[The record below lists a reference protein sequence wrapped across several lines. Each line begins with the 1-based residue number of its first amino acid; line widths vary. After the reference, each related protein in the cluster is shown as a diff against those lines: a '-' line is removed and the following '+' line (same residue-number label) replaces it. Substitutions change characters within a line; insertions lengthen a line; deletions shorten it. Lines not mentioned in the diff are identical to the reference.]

1 MAATKKKRETLGN
14 MTLKENST
22 CAEMAEDEE
31 EAAKLLKDN
40 LTSGEAGS
48 SWAKRQSHLK
58 RKIDA
63 KKNMNE
69 VERRKKVAGEAWV
82 QKVLAH
88 QFHSESWRGLEK
100 GWQMGKWAAD
110 AQEVL
115 STGVRTSYTKW

>member
-1 MAATKKKRETLGN
+1 MGKVKKTLSKRKAMTKMAATKKKRETLGN

-63 KKNMNE
+63 KKNMCE
-69 VERRKKVAGEAWV
+69 VERRKKRLAAALWLEKPECKKCLHTSSTVKAGEA
-82 QKVLAH
+82 
-88 QFHSESWRGLEK
+88 
-100 GWQMGKWAAD
+100 
-110 AQEVL
+110 
-115 STGVRTSYTKW
+115 

>member
-1 MAATKKKRETLGN
+1 MGKTAREKALGKVKKTLSKRKAMTKMAATKKKRETLGN

-69 VERRKKVAGEAWV
+69 VERRKKVAGEA
-82 QKVLAH
+82 
-88 QFHSESWRGLEK
+88 
-100 GWQMGKWAAD
+100 
-110 AQEVL
+110 
-115 STGVRTSYTKW
+115 

>member
-1 MAATKKKRETLGN
+1 MTKMAATKKKRETLGN

-63 KKNMNE
+63 KKNMCE
-69 VERRKKVAGEAWV
+69 VERRKKRLAAALWLEKPECKKCLHTSSTVKAGEA
-82 QKVLAH
+82 
-88 QFHSESWRGLEK
+88 
-100 GWQMGKWAAD
+100 
-110 AQEVL
+110 
-115 STGVRTSYTKW
+115 

>member
-1 MAATKKKRETLGN
+1 LGKVKKNTLKKKSNDKNGRNQKKRETLGN

-22 CAEMAEDEE
+22 CAEMAEDE

-63 KKNMNE
+63 KKNMTE
-69 VERRKKVAGEAWV
+69 VEKR
-82 QKVLAH
+82 QKGL
-88 QFHSESWRGLEK
+88 QLPCGWRS
-100 GWQMGKWAAD
+100 
-110 AQEVL
+110 L
-115 STGVRTSYTKW
+115 SAKSACTPVPQ